1 MKLKVL
7 DTFAGIGGFSLGLER
22 TGGFETVAFCEIEPF
37 CQKVLA
43 KNWPNVPIYSDV
55 RSLNAQQLRADGI
68 TVDVI
73 TGGFPCQDISVA
85 GAGAGLAGERSG
97 LWFELKRL
105 IQEIKPK
112 YVIIE
117 NVSALRSR
125 GLDQVLRSLTE
136 IGYDA
141 EWNCIPASAVG
152 APHQRDRLWIVAYP
166 HGQHGG
172 SKRKIS
178 VSTERYARDE
188 LGGSGEALAD
198 TDSPR
203 QLQPQGSEQN
213 ERGWSSNG
221 GQEMA
226 DPGSARLP
234 GSERLRH
241 HLEETLGRQASA
253 SRSTSECGSDGRRPF
268 NQWDVEPPVGRVA
281 DGVPDR
287 SHRLKALGYAV
298 VPQIPQ
304 LIGEAILK
312 SEQKQ

>member
-43 KNWPNVPIYSDV
+43 KNWPDVPIYSDV

-73 TGGFPCQDISVA
+73 TGGFPCQDISTA
-85 GAGAGLAGERSG
+85 GKGAGLEGERSG
-97 LWFELKRL
+97 LWYELKRL
-105 IQEIKPK
+105 IEEIKPK
-112 YVIIE
+112 YAIIE

-125 GLDQVLRSLTE
+125 GLDEVLRTLTE

-166 HGQHGG
+166 RCQRVHERWSPSETDESGNNSRRICGDDLPRR
-172 SKRKIS
+172 SEEPIS
-178 VSTERYARDE
+178 
-188 LGGSGEALAD
+188 LLAD
-198 TDSPR
+198 PSSAGLPR
-203 QLQPQGSEQN
+203 
-213 ERGWSSNG
+213 
-221 GQEMA
+221 
-226 DPGSARLP
+226 
-234 GSERLRH
+234 SERLRH
-241 HLEETLGRQASA
+241 YLEEALRRKAASSGSTPECSSNAGRP
-253 SRSTSECGSDGRRPF
+253 CD
-268 NQWDVEPPVGRVA
+268 QWDVEPDVGRVA

-287 SHRLKALGYAV
+287 SHRLKALGNAV

-304 LIGEAILK
+304 LIGEAILQL
-312 SEQKQ
+312 EKQENGVINAA